1 MPEFKVVLKIT
12 NHNNQELPYS
22 VNLRGAYEDYPE
34 DYFRVDENRRKMQI
48 ALQEQAGCK
57 IDNFQLKLIIDKW
70 IEEIKEGRRR
80 TTVRLDLPLEIIE
93 PIPEPQKL
101 PEPPEVKELSEIVE
115 SSQPLMAKST
125 PADIQTSEYKK
136 TIPNYTSNFESYL
149 TASTSTITSESRQA
163 ASATTSNA
171 DKEFH
176 PPTKINPDS
185 SQTQE
190 PENKL
195 TQPNEAGQL
204 LLEVKKQEIRKT
216 GVLEYVV
223 SQGRGLQ
230 EVGGLENVKSWVK
243 TRQKWFEQDTN
254 PEMCPRAILLEGFP
268 GCGKTLIA
276 KAISQELRVPQIN
289 VEISRLQ
296 SKWVAESDSY
306 TFQALREI
314 EASAPNILFIDELE
328 KTFSAF
334 GEDVAGFST
343 RQFGTFLSWLYDHEY
358 PIFFIATANDIT
370 TLPPEL
376 FRAGRFDEIFIFIPP
391 NTQER
396 QEIIQIRS
404 QFYKLP
410 PIPRQALDFLVENT
424 CGFSGAELDK
434 LIKEAIYLAEGYFPT
449 EVYWQEALKQ
459 IVPQYRTPKM
469 QILLK
474 KYLKLLEIG
483 WSKPASSIES
493 GFLESLIL
501 PADQ

>member
-1 MPEFKVVLKIT
+1 MIAACKLIALLSSIIFSSIGIAVYKALININKDYKMPEFKVVLKVT
-12 NHNNQELPYS
+12 NHNNKELPYS

-34 DYFRVDENRRKMQI
+34 DYFRVDENRRKMQT

-57 IDNFQLKLIIDKW
+57 IGNFQLKLIIDKW
-70 IEEIKEGRRR
+70 IGEIKEGRRR

-115 SSQPLMAKST
+115 LSQPPMAKST
-125 PADIQTSEYKK
+125 PADIQTSEYK
-136 TIPNYTSNFESYL
+136 TNVPNYTSNFESYL

-195 TQPNEAGQL
+195 TQP
-204 LLEVKKQEIRKT
+204 KT
-216 GVLEYVV
+216 E
-223 SQGRGLQ
+223 
-230 EVGGLENVKSWVK
+230 ENQTTDLWS
-243 TRQKWFEQDTN
+243 D
-254 PEMCPRAILLEGFP
+254 
-268 GCGKTLIA
+268 GKTFIA

-289 VEISRLQ
+289 FEISRLQ

-306 TFQALREI
+306 TFQALRAI

-334 GEDVAGFST
+334 GEDIAGFST

-358 PIFFIATANDIT
+358 PIFFIATANDRT

-376 FRAGRFDEIFIFIPP
+376 FRAGRFDEVFIVMPP

-410 PIPRQALDFLVENT
+410 PIPPQTLDFLVENT

-434 LIKEAIYLAEGYFPT
+434 LIKEAIYLAEGYLPVEFH
-449 EVYWQEALKQ
+449 WQEALKQ

-474 KYLKLLEIG
+474 KYLKLLEIV
-483 WSKPASSIES
+483 WSKPASSIEA